1 MNKKVILSLAAVFI
15 VSACGFEPLYVQK
28 ENHDG
33 WYFGGKFD
41 TSITQEMAEIKIQP
55 IEGRFGQQI
64 RNHLLDLLTPKGVPQ
79 NPKYRLYAEL
89 TSKTITQQA
98 LRRDIT
104 ATSERVTYRVNYKL
118 EEGKEV
124 LVDGN
129 SVAYVSYDLLAN
141 PYSTT
146 MAQKKTEA
154 DAAKIIANDIA
165 LRLGAYFHMKYS
177 NKGIADDF
185 QSRSDR

>member
-1 MNKKVILSLAAVFI
+1 MNKKVILSLAAVLF

-28 ENHDG
+28 QNDDG

-41 TSITQEMAEIKIQP
+41 SSITQEMAEVKIQP

-79 NPKYRLYAEL
+79 HPKYRLYAEL
-89 TSKTITQQA
+89 TSKVVTQQA

-104 ATSERVTYRVNYKL
+104 ATSERVTYRVNYRL
-118 EEGKEV
+118 EMEHDV
-124 LVDGN
+124 LVNGD
-129 SVAYVSYDLLAN
+129 SIAYVSYDLLAN

-165 LRLGAYFHMKYS
+165 LRLGAYFHMKYTQ
-177 NKGIADDF
+177 KGSADDF
-185 QSRSDR
+185 QSRTD